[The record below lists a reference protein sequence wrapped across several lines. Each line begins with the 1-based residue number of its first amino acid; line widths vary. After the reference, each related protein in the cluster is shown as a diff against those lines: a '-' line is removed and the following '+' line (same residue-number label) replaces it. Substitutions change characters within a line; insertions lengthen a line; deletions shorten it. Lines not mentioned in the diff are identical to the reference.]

1 MPYTLYGEI
10 GSGSCSV
17 ECALAEI
24 GAEVRLVEIDLG
36 AMAQRGESYLAVNPV
51 GKVPC
56 LELPEGDR
64 VTESAAILITLAER
78 HPEASLLPP
87 VATSDRAEA
96 LRWLVYLVSEIY
108 PLIEIS
114 DYPTRFAAEGAPAE
128 ALRDRVRELLR
139 TRWQL
144 VEAAI
149 TGRPWLLPAGFSVTD
164 LHIATMSRWSL
175 DKAWR
180 GHALPRVEAIAAAI
194 AERPAAGPVW
204 RRHFTQRDAA

>member
-1 MPYTLYGEI
+1 
-10 GSGSCSV
+10 
-17 ECALAEI
+17 
-24 GAEVRLVEIDLG
+24 
-36 AMAQRGESYLAVNPV
+36 MAQRGESYLTVNPV

-56 LELPEGDR
+56 LELPEGDG

-78 HPEASLLPP
+78 HPEASLLPSA
-87 VATSDRAEA
+87 ATPERAQA
-96 LRWLVYLVSEIY
+96 LRWLAYLVSEIY

-128 ALRDRVRELLR
+128 ALRERVRELLR
-139 TRWQL
+139 TRWQP

-149 TGRPWLLPAGFSVTD
+149 AGRPWLLSAGFSVTD

-180 GHALPRVEAIAAAI
+180 ERALPGVEAIAAAV
-194 AERPAAGPVW
+194 AGRPAAGPVW
-204 RRHFTQRDAA
+204 RRHFTRRDAV